1 MNKLLVLSWT
11 LYVMLF
17 LPSALQ
23 AAEPAT
29 LSGSA
34 THTTAGEGERG
45 TRQTAIDASLVI
57 KVAHPDQVR
66 RQVMDLVRQA
76 GGYPTLVSDAR
87 VDLRVPPQAVEALLA
102 QVSQA
107 GLVLARTLQRND
119 RTEVIADL
127 QARLRTKRDIFHR
140 LRAFL
145 DDSNVAATLKVERS
159 MTALVTDLERL
170 RGELEVEEANVRN
183 AVVRVTFQ
191 FHQERRVDQVVSP
204 FAWLNTVDLEQFLG
218 GF

>member
-1 MNKLLVLSWT
+1 MAKLLL
-11 LYVMLF
+11 LILL
-17 LPSALQ
+17 LPTALQ
-23 AAEPAT
+23 AAEAT
-29 LSGSA
+29 KLPGG
-34 THTTAGEGERG
+34 HTQTDEGERG
-45 TRQTAIDASLVI
+45 ARQTAIDASLTL

-66 RQVMDLVRQA
+66 HQVLEWVKQA

-87 VDLRVPPQAVEALLA
+87 LDLRVPPQQVEALVT
-102 QVSQA
+102 QISQS

-145 DDSNVAATLKVERS
+145 DDSNVSATLKVERS

-183 AVVRVTFQ
+183 AAIRVTFQ
-191 FHQERRVDQVVSP
+191 FHQERHVDQVVSP
-204 FAWLNTVDLEQFLG
+204 FAWLNTLDLEQFMG
-218 GF
+218 NF